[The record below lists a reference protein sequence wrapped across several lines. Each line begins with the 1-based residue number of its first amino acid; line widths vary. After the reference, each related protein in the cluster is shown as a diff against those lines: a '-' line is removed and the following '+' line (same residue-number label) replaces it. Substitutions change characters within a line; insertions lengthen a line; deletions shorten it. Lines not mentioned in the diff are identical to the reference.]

1 MPGPV
6 HNEEVHRPQ
15 MANHE
20 PLKASKRAVDFEQ
33 GVYKRGLKYERPA
46 LTFQSDLWEEQACS
60 RLSAEAKGYV
70 YGSAGQ
76 RQTHNKNLESFKRW
90 SIQPR
95 RLVKTEDFSSLET
108 TIFGQKLSVPI
119 AIAPVGVQRLFH
131 REGERAAA
139 RAATKCDVPYILST
153 ASSTNI
159 EDVAEANGDGQR
171 WFQLYW
177 PSNEHDDITASML
190 KRAKAAGY
198 TTLFVTVDTYL
209 LGWRPSDMDQGKF

>member
-1 MPGPV
+1 
-6 HNEEVHRPQ
+6 
-15 MANHE
+15 MAE
-20 PLKASKRAVDFEQ
+20 RKPEQAADRAVKFEQ
-33 GVYKRGLKYERPA
+33 GVYQKGLKYERPL
-46 LTFQSDLWEEQACS
+46 LTFQSDQWEEQACN

-95 RLVKTEDFSSLET
+95 RLVKTKDFASLET
-108 TIFGQKLSVPI
+108 TIFDEELAVPI

-131 REGERAAA
+131 GEGEKAVARAAA
-139 RAATKCDVPYILST
+139 KCDVPYILST
-153 ASSTNI
+153 ASSTST

-177 PSNEHDDITASML
+177 PSHEHDDITVSLL
-190 KRAKAAGY
+190 KRAKASGY

-209 LGWRPSDMDQGKF
+209 LGWRPSDMDQGE